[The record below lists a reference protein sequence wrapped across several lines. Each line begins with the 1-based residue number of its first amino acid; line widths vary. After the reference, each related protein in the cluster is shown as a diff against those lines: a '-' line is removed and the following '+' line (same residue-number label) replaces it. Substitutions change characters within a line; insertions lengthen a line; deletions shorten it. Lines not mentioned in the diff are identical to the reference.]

1 MTLYLLLM
9 KLAGSPDLRASVERS
24 AERTEFCVALF
35 LDFYSNI
42 IQMRHDF
49 LSDMLSLVY
58 FASVKYPFKL
68 GLESVF

>member
-1 MTLYLLLM
+1 M
-9 KLAGSPDLRASVERS
+9 ERS